1 MTRRSKVLAV
11 GAIGSVGLFAVLVL
25 TAIQYGYGASDT
37 VNCLVTTGQ
46 HATKYATGYT
56 DRAFA
61 QIHAGMT
68 RDEVLRVLGEPL
80 ERATWSSWPEGDWK
94 YSQPA
99 TSSGHFHLRS
109 VRFAP
114 DGMVSDAIRVF
125 YFD

>member
-1 MTRRSKVLAV
+1 MTRRSKALAV
-11 GAIGSVGLFAVLVL
+11 CAIGSVGLFAILVL
-25 TAIQYGYGASDT
+25 PAIHYNYGASDT
-37 VNCLVTTGQ
+37 INCLVTTGQ

-61 QIHAGMT
+61 QIHGGMT
-68 RDEVLRVLGEPL
+68 QDEVLRVLGEPL
-80 ERATWSSWPEGDWK
+80 ERATWSSWPEGEWK

-99 TSSGHFHLRS
+99 TSSGPFHLRS

-114 DGMVSDAIRVF
+114 DGKVSEAFRVF